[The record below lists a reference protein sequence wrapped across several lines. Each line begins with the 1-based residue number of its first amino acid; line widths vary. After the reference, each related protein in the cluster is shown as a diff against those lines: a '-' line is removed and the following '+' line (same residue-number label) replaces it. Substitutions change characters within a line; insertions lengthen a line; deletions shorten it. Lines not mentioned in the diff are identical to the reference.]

1 MYEDLKQDEKG
12 RWHYQLNDELGML
25 TRFSRPCSCSIT
37 TSIDMTDTDSF
48 REKLEKET
56 GVHISIT
63 SFIIKA
69 AANAVEDFPIL
80 CGKWEE
86 RIDRIICPPPGEV
99 NVGGLIKASGVK
111 TGFYIEKANKKTLIE
126 ISKELD
132 AQVKLVREKE
142 MPSPD
147 VGKIGPLPTLAT
159 APHFR
164 QDFGISNL
172 GTIGFIES
180 AFAQIEEGI
189 TSSLLIGTI
198 IKKPVVR
205 DDDIV
210 IRKVMNAVLV
220 WDERATVA
228 WIPAKFLAEFKRDLE
243 EPAIYLV

>member
-132 AQVKLVREKE
+132 TQMKLVKGKE
-142 MPSPD
+142 IPSSN
-147 VGKIGPLPTLAT
+147 VEKIGPLPTLVT

-164 QDFGISNL
+164 QAFGIGTL
-172 GTIGFIES
+172 GMTGYIES
-180 AFAQIEEGI
+180 CFAQIEENVV
-189 TSSLLIGTI
+189 SSLLIGTI

-205 DDDIV
+205 DDEIV
-210 IRKVMNAVLV
+210 IRKMMNAVLI

-228 WIPAKFLAEFKRDLE
+228 WIPAEFLTEFKRNLE
-243 EPAIYLV
+243 EPDTYLI